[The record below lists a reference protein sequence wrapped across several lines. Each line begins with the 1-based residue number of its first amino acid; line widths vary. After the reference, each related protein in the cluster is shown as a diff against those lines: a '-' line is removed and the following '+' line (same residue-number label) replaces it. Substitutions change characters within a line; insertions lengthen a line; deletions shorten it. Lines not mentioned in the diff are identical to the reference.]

1 MIRATNITKKFGP
14 LTALDGLDLHA
25 GEGSVYGLIG
35 PNGAGKTTLIK
46 ILAGIY
52 RPDSGAVELCGG
64 SPWEN
69 PKVKGRCCYISD
81 DPYFFSSY
89 SLLDTAG
96 LYASVYPGW
105 SQERFNKLR
114 EAFNID
120 PKRRPSRLSR
130 GTKKQAAFWLA
141 LSAMP
146 KVLLLDEPID
156 GLDPV
161 MRRGVWSLIMQDVA
175 ERGLTVLVSSHNLRE
190 LEDVCD
196 HVGAMSSGR
205 IFLEKSL
212 DDAKGDIHKL
222 QLAFSNG
229 LPVGLEE
236 RLTIL
241 HRDSLG
247 SVHTLIVKG
256 GAEEISAAAR
266 AFSPLICEILPLSL
280 EEIFIYE
287 MNQKGYDPTGVII

>member
-25 GEGSVYGLIG
+25 KEGSVYGLIG

-52 RPDSGAVELCGG
+52 RPDGGKVELCGG

-69 PKVKGRCCYISD
+69 PKVKGQCCYISD
-81 DPYFFSSY
+81 DPYFFGSY

-96 LYASVYPGW
+96 LYSSVYPGW
-105 SQERFNKLR
+105 SQERFDKLR
-114 EAFNID
+114 EVFNID
-120 PKRRPSRLSR
+120 PKRRPSRFSR
-130 GTKKQAAFWLA
+130 GMKKQAAFWLA

-146 KVLLLDEPID
+146 GVLLLDEPID

-196 HVGAMSSGR
+196 HVGAMNGGK

-222 QLAFSNG
+222 QLAFNGG
-229 LPVGLEE
+229 LPAGLEE

-256 GAEEISAAAR
+256 SAEEISTAAR
-266 AFSPLICEILPLSL
+266 EYSPLICEILPLSL

-287 MNQKGYDPTGVII
+287 MNRKGYDPTGIII